1 MEIVNNTFYFET
13 NLDGSCLD
21 KLKQGVW
28 KLDIFSDNPGIE
40 DETSDIFYK
49 DMTTEDGTERS
60 FTTEDGTK
68 RIFKNKVRC
77 TLYDKSIV
85 EAHIIHLNAAKGWF
99 CVTFDTFW
107 DRLENNNL

>member
-1 MEIVNNTFYFET
+1 MEIVNNTFDFET

-28 KLDIFSDNPGIE
+28 KLGIFSDNPGIE

-49 DMTTEDGTERS
+49 DVTTKDGTERS
-60 FTTEDGTK
+60 
-68 RIFKNKVRC
+68 FKNKVRC

-99 CVTFDTFW
+99 CVTFDAFW
-107 DRLENNNL
+107 DQLENNNLQNE